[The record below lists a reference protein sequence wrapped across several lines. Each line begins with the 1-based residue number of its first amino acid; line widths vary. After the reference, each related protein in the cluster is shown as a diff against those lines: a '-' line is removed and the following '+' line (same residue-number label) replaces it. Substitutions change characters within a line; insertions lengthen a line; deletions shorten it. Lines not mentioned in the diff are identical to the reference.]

1 MESQEQENVFIL
13 KKKVIEKLIKNN
25 NFEELES
32 QIEKLNEN
40 NKLLFK
46 ENLILKESQKKQKQ
60 YQIIYLMTL
69 KKYL

>member
-1 MESQEQENVFIL
+1 MLFIL

-25 NFEELES
+25 NFEELKS

-46 ENLILKESQKKQKQ
+46 ENLILKESQKKIDSN
-60 YQIIYLMTL
+60 Y
-69 KKYL
+69 

>member
-1 MESQEQENVFIL
+1 MDSQEQENVFIL